1 MELLD
6 VYDNNGNKTG
16 RVVERGN
23 KNEVFSP
30 NEHIAVS
37 IIFIENSNGEFL
49 IQKTSKEKNDEYS
62 STGGH
67 VDHNENPDDVIIR
80 EVKEE
85 LGVDISKDNI
95 IKLGYRLLDFPI
107 RFLYYIKK
115 DINVDELKLQKSEV
129 EYVKYMSIDEINN
142 LIDNN
147 LMNKGH
153 ALLFKEILKYK
164 GEEHGKQKEYQK
176 S

>member
-6 VYDNNGNKTG
+6 VYNDNGKITG
-16 RVVERGN
+16 RVVKRGD
-23 KNEVFSP
+23 KSEVFAP

-37 IIFIENSNGEFL
+37 IIFIENSKGEFL
-49 IQKTSKEKNDEYS
+49 IQKTSKEKNEEYS

-80 EVKEE
+80 EVSEE
-85 LGVDISKDNI
+85 LGIDISKDNI
-95 IKLGYRLLDFPI
+95 VKLGYRILDFPI
-107 RFLYYIKK
+107 RFLYYLKK
-115 DINVDELKLQKSEV
+115 DIDLKDIKVQESEV
-129 EYVKYMSIDEINN
+129 DFVKYMSISEINDI
-142 LIDNN
+142 IDKG

-164 GEEHGKQKEYQK
+164 GENNGK
-176 S
+176 

>member
-6 VYDNNGNKTG
+6 VYDDNGNKTG

-23 KNEVFSP
+23 KDEVFSP

-37 IIFIENSNGEFL
+37 IIFIENSKGEFL
-49 IQKTSKEKNDEYS
+49 IQKTSKEKEDEYS

-85 LGVDISKDNI
+85 LGIDISHDNI
-95 IKLGYRLLDFPI
+95 VKLGYRLLDFPI
-107 RFLYYIKK
+107 RFLYYLKK
-115 DINVDELKLQKSEV
+115 DIDLNDIKVQENEV
-129 EYVKYMSIDEINN
+129 NYVKYMSIEEIND

-164 GEEHGKQKEYQK
+164 GEENGEEYK
-176 S
+176 KTR